1 MLLSQSQNISEEG
14 ETNSPIIE
22 SSPQASNVNK
32 LNKKNTA
39 KIKLN
44 F

>member
-32 LNKKNTA
+32 LNNKK
-39 KIKLN
+39 KY